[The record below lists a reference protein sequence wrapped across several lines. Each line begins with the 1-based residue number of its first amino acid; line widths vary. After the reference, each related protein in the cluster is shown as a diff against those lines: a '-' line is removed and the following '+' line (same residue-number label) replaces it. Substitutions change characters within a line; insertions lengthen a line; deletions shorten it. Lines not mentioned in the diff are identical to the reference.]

1 MFDNELKFS
10 YFMKALQ
17 NFIHMIRKLKA
28 IKCKQEVLPVKLHN
42 HGTKV
47 CVDVSFLKKQ
57 GKANFAI

>member
-1 MFDNELKFS
+1 
-10 YFMKALQ
+10 MKALQ

-47 CVDVSFLKKQ
+47 CVGLSFLKKQ